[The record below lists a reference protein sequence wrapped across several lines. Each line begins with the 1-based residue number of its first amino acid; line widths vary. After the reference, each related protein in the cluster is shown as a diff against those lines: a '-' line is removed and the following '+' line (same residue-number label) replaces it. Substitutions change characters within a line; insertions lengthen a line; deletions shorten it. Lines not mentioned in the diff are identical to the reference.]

1 MAALNSLPVISKKEP
16 KIEAPVVKPRSVFPA
31 DCQTFGEQLT
41 AMGYEKLI
49 VLKAIQL
56 FGKDEDKCI
65 GTIKVYFNT
74 FTSYFKTFFLL
85 NLNYSQKMKLQTVLK

>member
-65 GTIKVYFNT
+65 GTIKVYFT
-74 FTSYFKTFFLL
+74 TLTLL
-85 NLNYSQKMKLQTVLK
+85 FRLSFCSI

>member
-65 GTIKVYFNT
+65 GTK
-74 FTSYFKTFFLL
+74 K
-85 NLNYSQKMKLQTVLK
+85 VLKYILTLSRHTFRLSFCSI